1 MAEGETRQDGGT
13 REVDG
18 DPPGLKPSSIRLP
31 PSGSSRPISIH
42 SFPKPILHID
52 CDAFFTSVEQALHP
66 ELKGKPVITGKERG
80 IVACASY
87 EAKALGVKR
96 PMRLWEAQKICPQLV
111 CLPSDYETYS
121 LISKRMFE
129 IIRRFTPTI
138 EEYSIDEAFAELS
151 GLRRLH
157 RAGFPEIAW
166 KIKRTVQQ
174 ELGFTVSVGLSASK
188 TLAKIASK
196 EKKPDGFFVLRAS
209 ELHLFLP
216 KVALERVCGFGPNT
230 VALLE
235 KQGIRN
241 VWDYVSRPEAWTKGL
256 LGKIGVE
263 LWHELRG
270 EPVYPIVTQEKDD
283 YASISKTKTFTP
295 PSSEKDFVKAQLI
308 RNLESA
314 FIKLRRHR
322 LRAKVMCVYLR
333 EQDFHSSGA
342 EAALDRS
349 TSSTMDAVGL
359 AGELFERVFR
369 PDRLY
374 RSTGIILSKLEADR
388 TVQYSLFD
396 DVPKIESMKRIDRVL
411 DGVNELYG
419 KHALHLGTSLWLGK
433 HRQSQYR
440 SIEAQR
446 RLGQSRQ
453 PIDERRSGQHIAGRG
468 DLPERK
474 MQLLKGETFRQR
486 LGIPVWKV
494 VV

>member
-1 MAEGETRQDGGT
+1 MSANTSN
-13 REVDG
+13 
-18 DPPGLKPSSIRLP
+18 PLSI
-31 PSGSSRPISIH
+31 S
-42 SFPKPILHID
+42 SFPSPIIHID
-52 CDAFFTSVEQALHP
+52 CDAFFTSVEQSLHP

-87 EAKALGVKR
+87 EAKRLGVKR

-129 IIRRFTPTI
+129 IIRRFTPTV

-166 KIKRTVQQ
+166 KIKEAVQQ

-196 EKKPDGFFVLRAS
+196 EKKPDGFFVLPAS
-209 ELHLFLP
+209 ELHRFLP
-216 KVALERVCGFGPNT
+216 KVALDRVCGFGPNT

-241 VWDYVSRPEAWTKGL
+241 VLDYVNRPEAWVQKL
-256 LGKIGVE
+256 LGKIGME

-270 EPVYPIVTQEKDD
+270 EAVYPVVTQEKDD

-295 PSSEKDFVKAQLI
+295 PSSEKDFVKAQLV

-314 FIKLRRHR
+314 FIKMRRHK
-322 LRAKVMCVYLR
+322 LRAKHMTIFLR
-333 EQDFHSSGA
+333 DQSFRSSGV
-342 EAALDRS
+342 EAAFDRS
-349 TSSTMDAVGL
+349 TSSTLEAVGL
-359 AGELFERVFR
+359 ADQLFGEVFR
-369 PDRLY
+369 EGTAYRL
-374 RSTGIILSKLEADR
+374 TGIVLSKLEADR
-388 TVQYSLFD
+388 TVQYDLFD

-433 HRQSQYR
+433 HRQ
-440 SIEAQR
+440 
-446 RLGQSRQ
+446 
-453 PIDERRSGQHIAGRG
+453 HVAGRG

-474 MQLLKGETFRQR
+474 IQLLKGETFRQR
-486 LGIPVWKV
+486 LGIPIWRVLV
-494 VV
+494 

>member
-1 MAEGETRQDGGT
+1 MSANTNR
-13 REVDG
+13 
-18 DPPGLKPSSIRLP
+18 PLSI
-31 PSGSSRPISIH
+31 S
-42 SFPKPILHID
+42 SFPSPIIHLD

-66 ELKGKPVITGKERG
+66 ELKGKPVVTGKERG

-96 PMRLWEAQKICPQLV
+96 PMRLWEAQKLLPQLI

-129 IIRRFTPTI
+129 IIRRFTPTV

-157 RAGFPEIAW
+157 RTGYEEIAW
-166 KIKRTVQQ
+166 NIKQAVQK
-174 ELGFTVSVGLSASK
+174 ELGLTVSVGLSASK
-188 TLAKIASK
+188 TLAKIAGK
-196 EKKPDGFFVLRAS
+196 EKKPDGFFVLRAR
-209 ELHLFLP
+209 ELHLYLP

-241 VWDYVSRPEAWTKGL
+241 VWDYVSRPEAWAQRF

-270 EPVYPIVTQEKDD
+270 EAVYPIVTAEKDD

-295 PSSEKDFVKAQLI
+295 PSSEKDFVKAQLV

-314 FIKLRRHR
+314 FIKMRRHK
-322 LRAKVMCVYLR
+322 LRAKRVCIFLR
-333 EQDFHSSGA
+333 DQEFHSSGIEGA
-342 EAALDRS
+342 FDRS
-349 TSSTMDAVGL
+349 TASTLDAVGL
-359 AGELFERVFR
+359 IGELFDQVFQSGTAY
-369 PDRLY
+369 RL
-374 RSTGIILSKLEADR
+374 TGIVLSKLEADR
-388 TVQYSLFD
+388 TEQYDLFD
-396 DVPKIESMKRIDRVL
+396 DVPKIESLKRIDRVL

-433 HRQSQYR
+433 HRQ
-440 SIEAQR
+440 
-446 RLGQSRQ
+446 
-453 PIDERRSGQHIAGRG
+453 HVAGRG

-474 MQLLKGETFRQR
+474 MQLLPGETYRQR
-486 LGIPVWKV
+486 LGIPLWRVQV
-494 VV
+494 

>member
-1 MAEGETRQDGGT
+1 MSGNTNR
-13 REVDG
+13 
-18 DPPGLKPSSIRLP
+18 PLSIRFFP
-31 PSGSSRPISIH
+31 RPII
-42 SFPKPILHID
+42 HID
-52 CDAFFTSVEQALHP
+52 CDAFFTSVEQALKP
-66 ELKGKPVITGKERG
+66 ELKGKPVVTGKERG

-96 PMRLWEAQKICPQLV
+96 PMRLWEARKLLPGLV

-121 LISKRMFE
+121 LYSKRMFE
-129 IIRRFTPTI
+129 IIRRFTPEV

-151 GLRRLH
+151 GLRRVH
-157 RAGFPEIAW
+157 RSGYAEIAW
-166 KIKRTVQQ
+166 KIKQTVQQ
-174 ELGFTVSVGLSASK
+174 ELGLTVSVGLSASK

-209 ELHLFLP
+209 ELHDFLP
-216 KVALERVCGFGPNT
+216 RVASERVCGFGPNT

-235 KQGIRN
+235 KHGVRS
-241 VWDYVSRPEAWTKGL
+241 VWDYVSRPEVWAAKL

-270 EPVYPIVTQEKDD
+270 DPVYPIVTAEKDD

-295 PSSEKDFVKAQLI
+295 PSSEKDFVKAQLV

-322 LRAKVMCVYLR
+322 LRARVMCVYLR
-333 EQDFHSSGA
+333 NQDFRSSGA

-359 AGELFERVFR
+359 AGELFEQAFQ
-369 PDRLY
+369 PGTLY
-374 RSTGIILSKLEADR
+374 RASGIILSKLEADR
-388 TVQYSLFD
+388 AIQYSLFD

-433 HRQSQYR
+433 HRQ
-440 SIEAQR
+440 
-446 RLGQSRQ
+446 
-453 PIDERRSGQHIAGRG
+453 HVAGRG

-474 MQLLKGETFRQR
+474 TQLLPGETYRQR
-486 LGIPVWKV
+486 LGIPLWRVLV
-494 VV
+494 

>member
-1 MAEGETRQDGGT
+1 MSASTN
-13 REVDG
+13 
-18 DPPGLKPSSIRLP
+18 KPLSI
-31 PSGSSRPISIH
+31 S

-52 CDAFFTSVEQALHP
+52 CDAFFTSVEQVLHP
-66 ELKGKPVITGKERG
+66 ELKGKAVVTGKERG

-87 EAKALGVKR
+87 EAKALGVRR
-96 PMRLWEAQKICPQLV
+96 PMRLWEAQRICSSLI

-121 LISKRMFE
+121 LISTRMFE
-129 IIRRFTPTI
+129 IIRRFTPTV

-157 RAGFPEIAW
+157 RVGYAEIAW
-166 KIKRTVQQ
+166 KIKQTVQQ

-196 EKKPDGFFVLRAS
+196 EKKPDGFFALRAS

-216 KVALERVCGFGPNT
+216 RVALERVCGFGPNT

-235 KQGIRN
+235 KHGIRN
-241 VWDYVSRPEAWTKGL
+241 TWDYVNRPETWAKDL

-270 EPVYPIVTQEKDD
+270 ESVYPVMTQGKES

-295 PSSEKDFVKAQLI
+295 PSCEKDFVKAQLV

-314 FIKLRRHR
+314 FIKMRRHKLKAKR
-322 LRAKVMCVYLR
+322 LCVFLR
-333 EQDFHSSGA
+333 SQDFRSSGV
-342 EAALDRS
+342 EGEFNRS
-349 TSSTMDAVGL
+349 TSSTLEAVQL
-359 AGELFERVFR
+359 TDQLFEQVFQ
-369 PDRLY
+369 PGKAYRL
-374 RSTGIILSKLEADR
+374 TGIVLSRMEADR
-388 TVQYSLFD
+388 TVQYDLFD

-433 HRQSQYR
+433 HRQ
-440 SIEAQR
+440 
-446 RLGQSRQ
+446 
-453 PIDERRSGQHIAGRG
+453 HVAGRG

-474 MQLLKGETFRQR
+474 TELLKGETFRQR
-486 LGIPVWKV
+486 LGIPVWRV
-494 VV
+494 CV

>member
-1 MAEGETRQDGGT
+1 MSA
-13 REVDG
+13 
-18 DPPGLKPSSIRLP
+18 SIN
-31 PSGSSRPISIH
+31 RPLSIS
-42 SFPKPILHID
+42 SFPSPIIHID

-66 ELKGKPVITGKERG
+66 DLKGKPVVTGKERG

-96 PMRLWEAQKICPQLV
+96 PMRLWEAKKICPQLI

-129 IIRRFTPTI
+129 IIRRLTPTI

-157 RAGFPEIAW
+157 RAGYADIAW
-166 KIKRTVQQ
+166 NIKQLVQK

-235 KQGIRN
+235 KQGIRS
-241 VWDYVSRPEAWTKGL
+241 VWDYVMRPEAWAQRL

-270 EPVYPIVTQEKDD
+270 EAVYPIVMQEKDD

-295 PSSEKDFVKAQLI
+295 PSSEKDFVKAQLV

-314 FIKLRRHR
+314 FIKMRRHK
-322 LRAKVMCVYLR
+322 LRAKKVCIFLR
-333 EQDFHSSGA
+333 DQEFHSSGIEGA
-342 EAALDRS
+342 FDRS
-349 TSSTMDAVGL
+349 TSSTLDAVNIVSD
-359 AGELFERVFR
+359 LFERIFS
-369 PDRLY
+369 PGTAYRL
-374 RSTGIILSKLEADR
+374 TGIVLSKMEADR
-388 TVQYSLFD
+388 TVQYDLFD

-433 HRQSQYR
+433 HRQ
-440 SIEAQR
+440 
-446 RLGQSRQ
+446 
-453 PIDERRSGQHIAGRG
+453 HVAGRG

-474 MQLLKGETFRQR
+474 MQLLKGETYRQH
-486 LGIPVWKV
+486 LGIPVWNV
-494 VV
+494 RV

>member
-1 MAEGETRQDGGT
+1 MSASTNE
-13 REVDG
+13 
-18 DPPGLKPSSIRLP
+18 PLSISSFL
-31 PSGSSRPISIH
+31 S
-42 SFPKPILHID
+42 PILHID

-87 EAKALGVKR
+87 EAKVLGVKR

-157 RAGFPEIAW
+157 RAGFPEISW
-166 KIKRTVQQ
+166 KIKETVQQ

-196 EKKPDGFFVLRAS
+196 EKKPDGFFVLRAN

-230 VALLE
+230 VALLG

-241 VWDYVSRPEAWTKGL
+241 VWDYVSRPKEWAQKL
-256 LGKIGVE
+256 LGKIGLE

-270 EPVYPIVTQEKDD
+270 EAVYPVVTQEKDD

-295 PSSEKDFVKAQLI
+295 PSVERDFVKAQLV

-314 FIKLRRHR
+314 FIKMRRHK
-322 LRAKVMCVYLR
+322 LRAKRMAVFLR
-333 EQDFHSSGA
+333 DQSFRSSGVEGA
-342 EAALDRS
+342 FDRS
-349 TSSTMDAVGL
+349 TSSTLEAVGL
-359 AGELFERVFR
+359 ADQLFGELFREGTAY
-369 PDRLY
+369 RL
-374 RSTGIILSKLEADR
+374 TGIVLSKLEADR
-388 TVQYSLFD
+388 TVQYDLFD

-433 HRQSQYR
+433 HRQHVS
-440 SIEAQR
+440 A
-446 RLGQSRQ
+446 
-453 PIDERRSGQHIAGRG
+453 RG

-474 MQLLKGETFRQR
+474 MQLLPGETFRRR
-486 LGIPVWKV
+486 LGIPMWKV
-494 VV
+494 RV